1 MKKVKKKGRPHTSY
15 PFRRRRIKIT
25 IELGE
30 TNIQYLWR
38 LQMLIQAHLN
48 LNFKNKYEADFL
60 FPTVSD
66 TVLELE
72 RIKPPMAL
80 QI

>member
-1 MKKVKKKGRPHTSY
+1 
-15 PFRRRRIKIT
+15 
-25 IELGE
+25 
-30 TNIQYLWR
+30 
-38 LQMLIQAHLN
+38 MLIQTLFN

-66 TVLELE
+66 TVLKLE

-80 QI
+80 QIWKFINPDQKTLSIVNNPWKYFMHGPFSNQ